1 MLRFLLVAAWDS
13 CCVHLSRKPFLF
25 TKPSLIAAA
34 FGTNPRSQLWHD
46 LAVSSQA
53 FIWGFGFA
61 VIVGIPVGLVMGWRR
76 RVEYSLDP
84 FPDRALREPLVA
96 LAPLLIIVFGVG
108 VLGKAALVLLAV
120 FPFVFNAFAGVK
132 STDSLLINVIRSY
145 GGTEKDLYL
154 KVILPSTMPYIIAGA
169 RLAIGRGLVGIIVGE
184 FYAASE
190 GIGFAI
196 TQAGDTYRLPDMF
209 VGIIILSLIA
219 VGLTELMRK
228 LEHHR
233 AVARGRRGTLMKLKD
248 FLAKHESFILGTGF
262 IISLAAGRAFS
273 YTLPRGM
280 ALFFT
285 TRQKSLSLFMN
296 YSLTVKS
303 RNTFYVSAVAFLA
316 GLALDHRR
324 ITVGLIIGRSPTL
337 EAWLDPYIT
346 AFNATPR
353 IVLLPLLILC
363 LASAFGRRS

>member
-1 MLRFLLVAAWDS
+1 MMLKRFFTEHRRLWLGLCSLLFVVAGWEL
-13 CCVHLSRKPFLF
+13 VLTYVVPVNPFFF

-34 FGTNPRSQLWHD
+34 FKEQIQGAKLWHD

-53 FIWGFGFA
+53 FIWGFSFA

-84 FPDRALREPLVA
+84 FLTALYASPLVA

-108 VLGKAALVLLAV
+108 VLGKAALVFLLAV

-228 LEHHR
+228 LELMVAPWR
-233 AVARGRRGTLMKLKD
+233 ATDEV
-248 FLAKHESFILGTGF
+248 H
-262 IISLAAGRAFS
+262 
-273 YTLPRGM
+273 
-280 ALFFT
+280 
-285 TRQKSLSLFMN
+285 
-296 YSLTVKS
+296 
-303 RNTFYVSAVAFLA
+303 
-316 GLALDHRR
+316 
-324 ITVGLIIGRSPTL
+324 
-337 EAWLDPYIT
+337 
-346 AFNATPR
+346 
-353 IVLLPLLILC
+353 
-363 LASAFGRRS
+363 

>member
-1 MLRFLLVAAWDS
+1 MAAQAFFTKHRRLWLGLCSVFFVVAAWELLLTYIFP
-13 CCVHLSRKPFLF
+13 VNPFFF

-34 FGTNPRSQLWHD
+34 FKEQIQGAKLWHD

-53 FIWGFGFA
+53 FIWGFAFA
-61 VIVGIPVGLVMGWRR
+61 VVVGIPLGLVMGWRR

-84 FPDRALREPLVA
+84 FLTALYASPLVA
-96 LAPLLIIVFGVG
+96 LAPLFIIVFGVG
-108 VLGKAALVLLAV
+108 VLGKAALVFLLAV

-132 STDSLLINVIRSY
+132 STDPLLINVIRSY

-228 LEHHR
+228 LELTIAPWR
-233 AVARGRRGTLMKLKD
+233 ANDEVR
-248 FLAKHESFILGTGF
+248 
-262 IISLAAGRAFS
+262 
-273 YTLPRGM
+273 
-280 ALFFT
+280 
-285 TRQKSLSLFMN
+285 
-296 YSLTVKS
+296 
-303 RNTFYVSAVAFLA
+303 
-316 GLALDHRR
+316 
-324 ITVGLIIGRSPTL
+324 
-337 EAWLDPYIT
+337 
-346 AFNATPR
+346 
-353 IVLLPLLILC
+353 
-363 LASAFGRRS
+363 

>member
-1 MLRFLLVAAWDS
+1 MAAQAFFAKHRRLWLGLCSVFFVVAAWELLLTYIFP
-13 CCVHLSRKPFLF
+13 VNPFFF

-34 FGTNPRSQLWHD
+34 FKEQIQGAKLWHD

-53 FIWGFGFA
+53 FIWGFSFA

-84 FPDRALREPLVA
+84 FLTALYASPLVA
-96 LAPLLIIVFGVG
+96 LAPLFIIVFGVG
-108 VLGKAALVLLAV
+108 VLGKAALVFLLAV

-145 GGTEKDLYL
+145 GGTEKDLYF

-228 LEHHR
+228 LELMVAPWR
-233 AVARGRRGTLMKLKD
+233 ANDEVR
-248 FLAKHESFILGTGF
+248 
-262 IISLAAGRAFS
+262 
-273 YTLPRGM
+273 
-280 ALFFT
+280 
-285 TRQKSLSLFMN
+285 
-296 YSLTVKS
+296 
-303 RNTFYVSAVAFLA
+303 
-316 GLALDHRR
+316 
-324 ITVGLIIGRSPTL
+324 
-337 EAWLDPYIT
+337 
-346 AFNATPR
+346 
-353 IVLLPLLILC
+353 
-363 LASAFGRRS
+363 

>member
-1 MLRFLLVAAWDS
+1 MAAQAFFTKHRRLWLGLCSVFFVVAAWELLLTYIFP
-13 CCVHLSRKPFLF
+13 VNPFFF

-34 FGTNPRSQLWHD
+34 FKEQIQGAKLWHD

-53 FIWGFGFA
+53 FIWGFAFA
-61 VIVGIPVGLVMGWRR
+61 VVVGIPLGLVMGWRR

-84 FPDRALREPLVA
+84 FLTALYASPLVA
-96 LAPLLIIVFGVG
+96 LAPLFIIVFGVG
-108 VLGKAALVLLAV
+108 VLGKAALVFLLAV

-132 STDSLLINVIRSY
+132 STDPLLINVIRSY

-228 LEHHR
+228 LELTIAPWR
-233 AVARGRRGTLMKLKD
+233 ASDEVR
-248 FLAKHESFILGTGF
+248 
-262 IISLAAGRAFS
+262 
-273 YTLPRGM
+273 
-280 ALFFT
+280 
-285 TRQKSLSLFMN
+285 
-296 YSLTVKS
+296 
-303 RNTFYVSAVAFLA
+303 
-316 GLALDHRR
+316 
-324 ITVGLIIGRSPTL
+324 
-337 EAWLDPYIT
+337 
-346 AFNATPR
+346 
-353 IVLLPLLILC
+353 
-363 LASAFGRRS
+363 